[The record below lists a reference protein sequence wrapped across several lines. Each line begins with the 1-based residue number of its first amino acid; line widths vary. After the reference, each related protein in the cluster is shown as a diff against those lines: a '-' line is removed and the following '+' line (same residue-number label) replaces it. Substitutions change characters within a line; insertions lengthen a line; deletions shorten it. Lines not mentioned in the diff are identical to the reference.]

1 VRAQAERE
9 CGCSEKNL
17 PRLCGFGWLGGLDVS
32 CTDIGIMIGGWILS
46 EVSEFN
52 AFIVG
57 PSEVDS
63 QFQFDKQIMDSNT
76 IALSSYWLSRNPRV

>member
-1 VRAQAERE
+1 MRAQAGRE

-17 PRLCGFGWLGGLDVS
+17 PRLCGFGRLGGLDVS
-32 CTDIGIMIGGWILS
+32 CTDIGIMIGSWILG
-46 EVSEFN
+46 EVPEFDS
-52 AFIVG
+52 FVVG

-63 QFQFDKQIMDSNT
+63 QFQFGKRIMHSNT